1 MELGGREWLER
12 DFEVAVD
19 HVLVALDHVEV
30 VEVQLV
36 VGSAVEFFDCGLVDG
51 LLVLPVRAL
60 NRVFFE
66 LAVNLVLAFLA

>member
-12 DFEVAVD
+12 DFEAAVD

-30 VEVQLV
+30 VEVLV

-51 LLVLPVRAL
+51 LLVLPVRVL